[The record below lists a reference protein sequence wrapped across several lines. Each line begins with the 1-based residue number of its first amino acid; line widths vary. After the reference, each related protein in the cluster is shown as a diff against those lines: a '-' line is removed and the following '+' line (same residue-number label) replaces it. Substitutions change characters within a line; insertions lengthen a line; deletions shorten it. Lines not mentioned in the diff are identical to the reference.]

1 MNYQYR
7 VGGSLAYN
15 HPTYI
20 ERNADQELLTALKN
34 GQFCYIFNC
43 RQMGKSS
50 LRVRVTHILQQSGM
64 DCAAVDITSIGSNDN
79 LSQWYNG

>member
-34 GQFCYIFNC
+34 GQFCYVFNC
-43 RQMGKSS
+43 RQMAG
-50 LRVRVTHILQQSGM
+50 
-64 DCAAVDITSIGSNDN
+64 
-79 LSQWYNG
+79 